1 MRKFIYASAAVVALV
16 ATSVAVAHGIEGA
29 KSSKAVAATFSATGS
44 NASSRTCTTTDSKTI
59 VVTDGKYT
67 GTAASGDSELA
78 GAITLRARSVIN
90 TTDQVG
96 TVAGTLR
103 VNASGKDTLAAYS
116 AVYDHGTIAG
126 LAVGRAHQPNAR
138 LVANLSATFDAA
150 SGFTNGKLG
159 GGTAAGS
166 AIELAAGSCK
176 PSPRPVPQKSEAHGT
191 ISALSTTSITVAGLT
206 CTIPADRSAKIN
218 ARFKANDAVEI
229 NCSIVGSQNTL
240 TKIEA
245 KHRKH

>member
-1 MRKFIYASAAVVALV
+1 MRKFIYAGAAVVALV

-44 NASSRTCTTTDSKTI
+44 NASSRTCTTTDNKTI

-150 SGFTNGKLG
+150 SGFTNGKIG

-206 CTIPADRSAKIN
+206 CSIPADRSAKIN

-229 NCSIVGSQNTL
+229 NCSLASGQNTL

-245 KHRKH
+245 RHHKH

>member
-1 MRKFIYASAAVVALV
+1 MRKFIYAGAAVVALV

-44 NASSRTCTTTDSKTI
+44 NASSRTCTTTDNKTI

-103 VNASGKDTLAAYS
+103 VNASGKDTLATYS

-150 SGFTNGKLG
+150 SGFTNGKIG

-206 CTIPADRSAKIN
+206 CSIPADRSAKIN

-229 NCSIVGSQNTL
+229 RCSLVSGQNTL

-245 KHRKH
+245 RHQKH

>member
-44 NASSRTCTTTDSKTI
+44 NASSRTCTTTDNKTI

-96 TVAGTLR
+96 TVTGTLR

-150 SGFTNGKLG
+150 SGFTNGKIG

-206 CTIPADRSAKIN
+206 CSIPADRSAKIN

-229 NCSIVGSQNTL
+229 RCSLVSGQNTL

-245 KHRKH
+245 RHQKH